1 MEQGHEGHGT
11 MPSDMK
17 MSKDMQR
24 HHYRMLAVNLALS
37 LLVMYVAMFA
47 MIWSFGEFIQ
57 NVNFLYMALV
67 MWAPMAIVMLL
78 TMKSMYQDKR
88 LNLILYAV
96 FVLTLVLSF
105 AAIRAQSLV
114 GDKQFLRSML
124 PHHSGA
130 ILMCER
136 AKISDPEVQ
145 QLCAD
150 IIAGQKAEI
159 DQMKAIL
166 ERK

>member
-1 MEQGHEGHGT
+1 MGQGHKGQEV
-11 MPSDMK
+11 MPA
-17 MSKDMQR
+17 DMQR
-24 HHYRMLAVNLALS
+24 HHYRMLALNLGLS
-37 LLVMYVAMFA
+37 LLIMYVAMFA
-47 MIWSFGEFIQ
+47 MIWSSGEFVQ

-67 MWAPMAIVMLL
+67 MWAPMAIVMMM

-88 LNLILYAV
+88 LNFILYVV

-114 GDKQFLRSML
+114 GDKQFLRSMI

-136 AKISDPEVQ
+136 AKIRDPEIQ
-145 QLCAD
+145 QLCQS
-150 IIAGQKAEI
+150 IIESQQAEI
-159 DQMKAIL
+159 GQMQAML
-166 ERK
+166 DRK

>member
-1 MEQGHEGHGT
+1 MGQGHKGQEV
-11 MPSDMK
+11 MPA
-17 MSKDMQR
+17 DMQR
-24 HHYRMLAVNLALS
+24 HHYRMLALNLGLS
-37 LLVMYVAMFA
+37 LLIMYVAMFA
-47 MIWSFGEFIQ
+47 MIWSSGEFVQ

-67 MWAPMAIVMLL
+67 MWAPMAIVMMM

-88 LNLILYAV
+88 LNFILYVV

-114 GDKQFLRSML
+114 GDKQFLRSMI

-136 AKISDPEVQ
+136 AKISDPEIQ
-145 QLCAD
+145 QLCQS
-150 IIAGQKAEI
+150 IIESQQAEI
-159 DQMKAIL
+159 GQMQAML
-166 ERK
+166 DRK